1 MKLKVLK
8 NYKDLQLER
17 VVEKD
22 EVIEVTEERG
32 KALLNNPNNIVV
44 AIGTSKEFD
53 TTPPLKAESTVK
65 EVEKPLEVEK
75 TPIEQTKPISRSM
88 AKRIDE
94 ENEAENKSY
103 AKKRRYKGA
112 K

>member
-32 KALLNNPNNIVV
+32 KALLANPNNIVV
-44 AIGTSKEFD
+44 VVGTSKEFD
-53 TTPPLKAESTVK
+53 TTPPLKTETNVK
-65 EVEKPLEVEK
+65 EVEKPVEVEK
-75 TPIEQTKPISRSM
+75 TPEVQTQPLSKSE
-88 AKRIDE
+88 AKRLD
-94 ENEAENKSY
+94 AENKAV
-103 AKKRRYKGA
+103 AKSKRRYKGA